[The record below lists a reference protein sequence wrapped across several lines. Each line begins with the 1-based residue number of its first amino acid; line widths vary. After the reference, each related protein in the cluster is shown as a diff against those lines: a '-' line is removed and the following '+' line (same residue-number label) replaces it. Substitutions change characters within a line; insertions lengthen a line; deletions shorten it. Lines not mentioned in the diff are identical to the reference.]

1 MLNKG
6 QGDLLRRPYLPL
18 RHGANLRLRG
28 FRNFYSHV
36 ESYVENEK
44 GATGARLTKG

>member
-6 QGDLLRRPYLPL
+6 QRDLLRRPYLPL
-18 RHGANLRLRG
+18 RHGAKTRLLG

-36 ESYVENEK
+36 GSYVE
-44 GATGARLTKG
+44 TKSRQTRQEF